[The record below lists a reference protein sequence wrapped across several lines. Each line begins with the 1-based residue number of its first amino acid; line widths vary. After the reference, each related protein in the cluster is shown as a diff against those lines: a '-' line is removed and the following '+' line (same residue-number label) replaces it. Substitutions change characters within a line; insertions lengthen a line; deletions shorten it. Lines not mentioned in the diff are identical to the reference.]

1 MDRSENEMQVI
12 TVCCKTAEFVFPLGE
27 DDDAWYC
34 LDGRESRNGSETLKL
49 NADRDVY
56 AVYTDKNGTEHY
68 GTVGDEDN
76 KLLADNEGVCAGD
89 RYIFYENPKAKDF
102 YI

>member
-1 MDRSENEMQVI
+1 MNETRKI
-12 TVCCKTAEFVFPLGE
+12 TILCSRTEFDFPLKE

-34 LDGRESRNGSETLKL
+34 LDGRESNCAGETLRL

-56 AVYTDKNGTEHY
+56 AVYTDKNGTEHH

-76 KLLADNEGVCAGD
+76 KLLADNEGICAGE
-89 RYIFYENPKAKDF
+89 RYIFYENPKARD
-102 YI
+102 YYV